1 MTLEDNRGAAGQ
13 LCTCVDE
20 HHWSRNWVF
29 AALAMVDLAHVVL
42 TIINMGELAEQ
53 VTNLPQEIRD
63 TNVRF
68 RIDVCW
74 CVCWGKVVTHSAL
87 TSV

>member
-13 LCTCVDE
+13 LCTCVGE
-20 HHWSRNWVF
+20 RHWSRNWVF

-42 TIINMGELAEQ
+42 TIISMG

-74 CVCWGKVVTHSAL
+74 CMYWGKVVTHSAL